1 MKNTWIALVG
11 LAVVLMVA
19 ASCNKTSLLGSELFE
34 TDKLNLKFTDTL
46 SVNLLNDAPT
56 PVLMS
61 VLGVVPYD
69 NLSIGNVNDAY
80 FGKTEST
87 IYANFGTRGNTTL
100 PDFITAY
107 PEFIDSVR
115 LILPYVASGT
125 YGDTLATQKFSVY
138 RLTTELKADTI
149 YSDKTFPNATT
160 ALGSL
165 TFTPSPN
172 TAIQRIVP
180 ALPGAT
186 KIDTFVNI
194 PHIRIPIDTNLGR
207 QIMRLDSMAYKDTTG
222 FGFHTWLKGLVIK
235 AETPANCMLQ
245 FNMGPTATAAQT
257 GQTSLL
263 AGIYVYYR
271 TSRSDT
277 SRKVYIFG
285 TTGQQRYA
293 NYKNDVQTGKIKDF
307 VGNKPK
313 SDSLIFL
320 NSLGG
325 AVTRFEM
332 PNLKSLGK
340 IAVNRAEIEFTIND
354 NADTKTFPPLEQL
367 LLLRGIAQISNGNLG
382 TLTSVLSMINI
393 NNQAISDAE
402 QTGYSATTFST
413 IPDFGGYVVTENGV
427 RKYKMTI
434 TQHIQKIIFG
444 SQGTQVFVVP
454 HFQYTKAGR
463 VVLYGLTHPNVKYR
477 PKVNLFYTKVD

>member
-149 YSDKTFPNATT
+149 YSDKTFPNTAT

-180 ALPGAT
+180 PLPRAT

-271 TSRSDT
+271 TSQSDT

-307 VGNKPK
+307 VGDKPK

-367 LLLRGIAQISNGNLG
+367 LLLRGVAQISNGNLG

-444 SQGTQVFVVP
+444 SQGTQIFVVP